1 MDQETLFTL
10 ATAAKHASDHASTV
24 RKNRDQLAALLND
37 AESALG
43 RADKAH
49 RDAQTTLSMYVSTGK
64 LREIADT
71 CAPAMPAPAMPAP
84 AMPAP
89 AWGSR

>member
-1 MDQETLFTL
+1 MNQETLFTL
-10 ATAAKHASDHASTV
+10 ATAAKHASDHANTV

-64 LREIADT
+64 LREIGDT
-71 CAPAMPAPAMPAP
+71 CVPQMPGPAP

-89 AWGSR
+89 AWGNR